1 MFAKVSLIN
10 LKNLCRFFTNSS
22 WKKSWT
28 SIFSHFNDIFHPQ
41 IAIFCL
47 IGAVSAAP
55 KPEAEADPQFYA
67 GHPFG
72 YPYAAP
78 VAYAPVVPVC
88 TTVEEEIEVQTCAPR
103 VENVCTTTDVTS
115 QEITYEKQCKEV
127 VEKNCAPGAVAA
139 PALVLKKREAEA
151 EADPQFLAHPGV
163 YGLAPHVALA
173 SPTTAVV
180 KSACHEVVTEHCTN
194 VPIPV
199 EKVTP
204 VETCHAVTKV
214 DCTPLVKKIPK
225 VVCETPEVAEAAAP
239 AELDA

>member
-1 MFAKVSLIN
+1 MGSLQLEFVSWEDIIKMFAK
-10 LKNLCRFFTNSS
+10 
-22 WKKSWT
+22 
-28 SIFSHFNDIFHPQ
+28 

-139 PALVLKKREAEA
+139 PALVLKKA

-173 SPTTAVV
+173 SPPTAVV

>member
-1 MFAKVSLIN
+1 M
-10 LKNLCRFFTNSS
+10 TNYFVL
-22 WKKSWT
+22 
-28 SIFSHFNDIFHPQ
+28 FSQ

-72 YPYAAP
+72 HPYVAP

-103 VENVCTTTDVTS
+103 LENVCTTTDVTS
-115 QEITYEKQCKEV
+115 QEITYEKKCKEV
-127 VEKNCAPGAVAA
+127 VDKQCTPGAVAVA
-139 PALVLKKREAEA
+139 PAGLLLKKREAEA
-151 EADPQFLAHPGV
+151 EADPQFLAPGLG

-194 VPIPV
+194 VPVPV
-199 EKVTP
+199 ETVTP
-204 VETCHAVTKV
+204 VETCHTVTKV

-225 VVCETPEVAEAAAP
+225 VVCETPEVPAPVEEAAA
-239 AELDA
+239 ALDA